1 MTQRWFLFIHGKVRE
16 VTVDQYLT
24 EAARGQWMGIT
35 RKDGT
40 EPTWADFNALMGEV
54 LGNEPSPYAHVAH
67 GATPSPCLR
76 EPTERGPSPVKR
88 ARQTARP
95 LAVDVPLFD
104 LEETA

>member
-1 MTQRWFLFIHGKVRE
+1 MTQRWYLLIHGRVQE

-24 EAARGQWMGIT
+24 EAKRGQWMGIT

-40 EPTWADFNALMGEV
+40 QPSWDDFNALMGKV
-54 LGNEPSPYAHVAH
+54 LGNEPSPYAHIAH
-67 GATPSPCLR
+67 GATDQFGVRERSPR
-76 EPTERGPSPVKR
+76 ESRPVKR

-95 LAVDVPLFD
+95 LAVDVPLSD